1 MPIFLLMISLN
12 NDASC
17 FPSRKDSA
25 KLCLIQM
32 NVFGGRIVFFPRQ
45 KNINKIPSEWFY
57 ILSETPYLCAKF
69 STGMHLKRMKSLLVA
84 VFSLFLMVVSQ
95 NSFSQEKPAEHE
107 STEEKFDPTKEIL
120 GHIQDAYEFHFF
132 SVGNFHAT
140 IPLPVILYS
149 PQKGLS
155 VFSSSKFGHEGEEE
169 YDGYRLVNG
178 NTIVPVDENVKVYD
192 LSLTRNVVQTIL
204 ALVLFTILMI
214 KIANK
219 YKRGHGVISAPSGS
233 QGFMEVIIIFVREEI
248 AKVNLGDRWMKY
260 MPYLL
265 TVFFFILINSLFG
278 MLPGSANVTG
288 NIAFTFVLGIIALFI
303 ILFSTTTHFWK
314 HVLWPP
320 GVPFLVKV
328 ILIPV
333 EIAGVFIIK
342 PGALIIRLFANMVAG
357 HIIILSFIS
366 LIFIFGAMNTVAGWS
381 FSPVSILFT
390 VFIYFIE
397 ILVAF
402 IQAFIFTALTA
413 IFIGQ
418 GFEGSDHDVHPATH
432 EGLV

>member
-1 MPIFLLMISLN
+1 MGSK
-12 NDASC
+12 S
-17 FPSRKDSA
+17 
-25 KLCLIQM
+25 
-32 NVFGGRIVFFPRQ
+32 
-45 KNINKIPSEWFY
+45 
-57 ILSETPYLCAKF
+57 
-69 STGMHLKRMKSLLVA
+69 MKSLLVA
-84 VFSLFLMVVSQ
+84 VFSLILLSFSY
-95 NSFSQEKPAEHE
+95 NGFSQEKSAENHN
-107 STEEKFDPTKEIL
+107 TEEKFDPTKEIL
-120 GHIQDAYEFHFF
+120 NHIQDAYEFHFF
-132 SVGNFHAT
+132 TIGNFHAT
-140 IPLPVILYS
+140 IPLPVIIYS
-149 PQKGLS
+149 TSRGFS
-155 VFSSSKFGHEGEEE
+155 VFSSARFGHEGEEI
-169 YDGYRLVNG
+169 YDGYRLFNG
-178 NTIVPVDENVKVYD
+178 NKIVPVDEGEKIYD

-204 ALVLFTILMI
+204 ALALFTILMI

-219 YKRGHGVISAPSGS
+219 YKKGHGVITAPSGS
-233 QGFMEVIIIFVREEI
+233 QGFMEPIIIFVREEI
-248 AKVNLGDRWMKY
+248 AKVNLGSRWMKY

-288 NIAFTFVLGIIALFI
+288 NIAFTFVLGIIALFV
-303 ILFSTTTHFWK
+303 ILFSTTAHFWK
-314 HVLWPP
+314 HVIWPP
-320 GVPFLVKV
+320 GVPFLVKL

-333 EIAGVFIIK
+333 EIVGVFIIK

-366 LIFIFGAMNTVAGWS
+366 LIFIFGAMNAFAGWS

-418 GFEGSDHDVHPATH
+418 GFEGSDHDVHPGTH
-432 EGLV
+432 DGLL